1 VPKRTYKPKEPKSL
15 SPRGGEAVRTKK
27 VEDVAAQMK
36 STKKRR
42 DNSANLGNY
51 LYKSK
56 MPTGSKIGAASTS
69 RKTTKRQMLNKR
81 GQKGTHLN
89 V

>member
-1 VPKRTYKPKEPKSL
+1 
-15 SPRGGEAVRTKK
+15 
-27 VEDVAAQMK
+27 
-36 STKKRR
+36 
-42 DNSANLGNY
+42 

-69 RKTTKRQMLNKR
+69 KKTTKRQMLNKR

>member
-1 VPKRTYKPKEPKSL
+1 VGK
-15 SPRGGEAVRTKK
+15 
-27 VEDVAAQMK
+27 VAAEMK
-36 STKKRR
+36 ATTKKRR
-42 DNSANLGNY
+42 DNSANLGAF
-51 LYKSK
+51 LYKAK

-69 RKTTKRQMLNKR
+69 KKVTKRQMLSKR